1 MRRSFTLVLAGV
13 HAYSRKRLW
22 LRSPGRRRRA
32 AGGPPLAPCR
42 TLGNVSEQQ
51 PAGLVRRLVD
61 RSREL
66 VHELGKFGVVGVVSY
81 VVDTG
86 TLKVLLSAAVNPL
99 LAKTIST
106 VVSATIAFLGNRFWT
121 WRHRPRS
128 GLRREYTLYFLFNV
142 VGLAIGLACLGLSH
156 YALGSVWPVFR
167 TQLAD
172 IVSANVVGMAFGT
185 LFRFWS
191 YRRFVFPE
199 VSADEAGIPRMAE
212 LEAK

>member
-1 MRRSFTLVLAGV
+1 MPARFSVLPRRFAQ
-13 HAYSRKRLW
+13 HRLFG
-22 LRSPGRRRRA
+22 SPGP
-32 AGGPPLAPCR
+32 GCR
-42 TLGNVSEQQ
+42 TLGNVPDAQTVNPAQEAQ
-51 PAGLVRRLVD
+51 PGLVRRLVHRFRD
-61 RSREL
+61 I

-86 TLKVLLSAAVNPL
+86 LLNFLLSAHMNPL

-106 VVSATIAFLGNRFWT
+106 VISATVAFAGNRFWT

-128 GLRREYTLYFLFNV
+128 GLRREYTLYFLFNI
-142 VGLAIGLACLGLSH
+142 VGLAIGLACLGISH
-156 YALGSVWPVFR
+156 YALGSVWPVFQ
-167 TQLAD
+167 TKLAD
-172 IVSANVVGMAFGT
+172 LVSANVVGMAFGT

-191 YRRFVFPE
+191 YRRFVFKE

>member
-1 MRRSFTLVLAGV
+1 MGAHFSVQPRSFAQRVLVG
-13 HAYSRKRLW
+13 SR
-22 LRSPGRRRRA
+22 
-32 AGGPPLAPCR
+32 APWCR
-42 TLGNVSEQQ
+42 TLGTVPDAQTANPAQEAQ
-51 PAGLVRRLVD
+51 PGLVRRLVHRFQD
-61 RSREL
+61 I

-86 TLKVLLSAAVNPL
+86 VLNVLLSAHMNPL

-106 VVSATIAFLGNRFWT
+106 VISATVAFVGNRFWT
-121 WRHRPRS
+121 WRHRPSS

-142 VGLAIGLACLGLSH
+142 VGLAIGLACLGVSH

-191 YRRFVFPE
+191 YRRFVFRE

-212 LEAK
+212 LEGK